1 MTDKIKNFIQQHRE
15 AFDSNV
21 PGAHV
26 WNSMQH
32 TLGRLQSADA
42 LERSILIQR
51 MQIDSATPP
60 ASAWE
65 NIRAELDALEGS
77 DDPLE
82 HFILA
87 NRNALDTA
95 VPDTAIWQNI
105 EQSIHPA
112 SSRPKVVHMTWQRH
126 LLRIAASLTL
136 LIAGVGM
143 GIWYARASQNGM
155 DMADVSSEYKE
166 LEQFYERDIAT
177 KQQKLATFTGN
188 RPAEVNLDLQQLDHI
203 MQDLRK
209 ELAEVPPANREQVV
223 RAMIENYKA
232 KTAILEKVL
241 RSLDSTQKPVKDN
254 SDAAGYEIKDL

>member
-26 WNSMQH
+26 WNGVQH
-32 TLGRLQSADA
+32 TLGRLQCADA
-42 LERSILIQR
+42 LEQSILIQR
-51 MQIDSATPP
+51 TQIDTETPP

-65 NIRAELDALEGS
+65 NICAELETVPDS
-77 DDPLE
+77 DDTLE
-82 HFILA
+82 YFILA
-87 NRNALDTA
+87 NRTALDTA
-95 VPDTAIWQNI
+95 VPDAALWQHI
-105 EQSIHPA
+105 ERTVHGA
-112 SSRPKVVHMTWQRH
+112 SATPKMVHMTWQRH

-136 LIAGVGM
+136 LIAGI
-143 GIWYARASQNGM
+143 GIGTWYARASQNSM
-155 DMADVSSEYKE
+155 DMADVSSEYGE

-188 RPAEVNLDLQQLDHI
+188 RPAEVNTDLQQLDYI
-203 MQDLRK
+203 MQDLRR

-232 KTAILEKVL
+232 RTAILEKVL
-241 RSLDSTQKPVKDN
+241 RNLDPTQKPVKDN

>member
-1 MTDKIKNFIQQHRE
+1 M
-15 AFDSNV
+15 A
-21 PGAHV
+21 G
-26 WNSMQH
+26 
-32 TLGRLQSADA
+32 
-42 LERSILIQR
+42 
-51 MQIDSATPP
+51 P
-60 ASAWE
+60 AGAWE
-65 NIRAELDALEGS
+65 NIRAELDALQDS

-87 NRNALDTA
+87 NRDALDTA
-95 VPDTAIWQNI
+95 VPDTALWQHI
-105 EQSIHPA
+105 EQTVHRA
-112 SSRPKVVHMTWQRH
+112 TSRPKVVHMTWQRH

-136 LIAGVGM
+136 LLAGIGM
-143 GIWYARASQNGM
+143 GTWYARASQNSM
-155 DMADVSSEYKE
+155 DMADVSSEYGE

-188 RPAEVNLDLQQLDHI
+188 RPAEVNTDLQQLDYI
-203 MQDLRK
+203 MQELRR

-232 KTAILEKVL
+232 KTTILEKVL